1 MDTPRKST
9 ARTQR
14 SREHCVKKKKAN
26 QFLSCRTSQSLY
38 YINVHCEEL
47 HEVVEK
53 IQLPPNL
60 FGQETLS
67 SKSLSKD
74 ISGSG
79 NNNWRNIGLGRF
91 LAGST
96 SGIYFLGGGGWMNG
110 YANE

>member
-14 SREHCVKKKKAN
+14 SREHCVKKKKKAN

-53 IQLPPNL
+53 IQLPLNL
-60 FGQETLS
+60 FGQDTLS
-67 SKSLSKD
+67 SESISKD

-79 NNNWRNIGLGRF
+79 NNKWRNIGPGRF
-91 LAGST
+91 LAGFT
-96 SGIYFLGGGGWMNG
+96 SGISFLGGGGWMKG
-110 YANE
+110 